1 MDYAISKLP
10 GSDTM
15 SYLVEKSFPF
25 SFHAMQSD
33 AAPEP
38 DASQQLVFALL
49 ECVADSQ
56 GLVRSEEKSSDIERL
71 EHKINLVIFLLNNLI
86 QPSQVRP
93 ESHMLRLSADSIA
106 WQGETRLPEGQ
117 LIAIE
122 LYLHPMISVP
132 LRCVARVGVQEGDWC
147 TAILSGLT
155 EEGMSTWSKWVF
167 RQHRYQVAQSRE
179 QVQSA

>member
-1 MDYAISKLP
+1 
-10 GSDTM
+10 M

-25 SFHAMQSD
+25 SYQAAPSD

-38 DASQQLVFALL
+38 ADASQQLVFALL
-49 ECVADSQ
+49 ECVSDSQ

-71 EHKINLVIFLLNNLI
+71 EHKVNLVIFMLNNLI

-93 ESHMLRLSADSIA
+93 ESHLLRLSADSIA
-106 WQGETRLPEGQ
+106 WQSETRLPEGQ

-122 LYLHPMISVP
+122 LYLHPMLSLP
-132 LRCVARVGVQEGDWC
+132 LRCVARVGTPQDGWLSA
-147 TAILSGLT
+147 TLSGLT

-167 RQHRYQVAQSRE
+167 RQHRHQVAQARE
-179 QVQSA
+179 QAQPA